1 MSFATQDFLFLGTR
15 HATSVF
21 PFITATTASLQRPS
35 PYSLLFIPYSIKTER
50 AVIATTTILLNLKS
64 NTMKNTVQ
72 K

>member
-1 MSFATQDFLFLGTR
+1 MSFATQDFWFLGMR

-21 PFITATTASLQRPS
+21 FITATAALLQLPS
-35 PYSLLFIPYSIKTER
+35 HYSLLFIPYSIKTER

>member
-1 MSFATQDFLFLGTR
+1 MSFATQDFWFVGTR
-15 HATSVF
+15 
-21 PFITATTASLQRPS
+21 ITATAASLQRPS
-35 PYSLLFIPYSIKTER
+35 PCSLLFIPYSIKTER